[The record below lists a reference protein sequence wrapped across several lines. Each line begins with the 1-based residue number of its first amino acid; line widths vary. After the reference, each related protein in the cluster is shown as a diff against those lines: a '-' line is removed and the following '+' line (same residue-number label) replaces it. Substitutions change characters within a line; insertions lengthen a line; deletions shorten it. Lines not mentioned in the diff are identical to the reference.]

1 MKSYHIF
8 DLDNEYLILETLEY
22 KERVFSKEIQRF
34 KSLDKAEE
42 YVRIIQED
50 GISTM
55 NSGPSLSGAIPKS
68 PPDGAGV
75 AGIQTLLNLKG
86 KAPDILRRKKPITS
100 KKPKR

>member
-50 GISTM
+50 GVPI
-55 NSGPSLSGAIPKS
+55 NAAGPSLSGAVPKS
-68 PPDGAGV
+68 PADGPGV
-75 AGIQTLLNLKG
+75 EGYPFLMSLKG
-86 KAPDILRRKKPITS
+86 KAPKILRRKKP
-100 KKPKR
+100 KR